1 MNNDNNRS
9 KRKPFTMAT
18 KHEDLELEP
27 FSMGSF
33 AEIIGSIPKH
43 IHINTFQTI
52 QPGTEAHRSAKT
64 PTPTP
69 NWVRH
74 LY

>member
-1 MNNDNNRS
+1 MNNN

-33 AEIIGSIPKH
+33 AEIICSMFIIGSTLLIFVA
-43 IHINTFQTI
+43 IMDGRIF
-52 QPGTEAHRSAKT
+52 
-64 PTPTP
+64 
-69 NWVRH
+69 
-74 LY
+74 

>member
-1 MNNDNNRS
+1 MNNNNN

-33 AEIIGSIPKH
+33 AEIICSTFIIGSALLIFVAY
-43 IHINTFQTI
+43 IDGRIF
-52 QPGTEAHRSAKT
+52 
-64 PTPTP
+64 
-69 NWVRH
+69 
-74 LY
+74 

>member
-1 MNNDNNRS
+1 MNDNNI

-33 AEIIGSIPKH
+33 AEILGSMFIIGSALLIFVAY
-43 IHINTFQTI
+43 IDGRIF
-52 QPGTEAHRSAKT
+52 
-64 PTPTP
+64 
-69 NWVRH
+69 
-74 LY
+74 